1 MVKINNSQ
9 SSATFKGSYGN
20 HKVGADN
27 DGTYDQDYAGGAVVH
42 RDPYGDTIT
51 LFGNA
56 WKAYTLAEQY
66 EVTKSSFL
74 EFSFT
79 ATEEAEGHA
88 ICLDEGEWLLL

>member
-1 MVKINNSQ
+1 MDSY
-9 SSATFKGSYGN
+9 ATFNGSYGN
-20 HKVGADN
+20 RQDGVDN

-42 RDPYGDTIT
+42 RDPDDDTIT

-56 WKAYTLAEQY
+56 WKAYKLAEPY

-88 ICLDEGEWLLL
+88 ICLDEGE